1 MTQEEIEKAADEF
14 AEREYETNGV
24 DRDYLSKGFFHGARW
39 LADRLCSLPWDE
51 AVHQPRLKRFLP
63 RKYWKHVNEIRRKYY
78 GTKQRERGRKEI

>member
-14 AEREYETNGV
+14 AEREYETNSI

-51 AVHQPRLKRFLP
+51 AVKDLADYAGGK
-63 RKYWKHVNEIRRKYY
+63 EA
-78 GTKQRERGRKEI
+78 ER